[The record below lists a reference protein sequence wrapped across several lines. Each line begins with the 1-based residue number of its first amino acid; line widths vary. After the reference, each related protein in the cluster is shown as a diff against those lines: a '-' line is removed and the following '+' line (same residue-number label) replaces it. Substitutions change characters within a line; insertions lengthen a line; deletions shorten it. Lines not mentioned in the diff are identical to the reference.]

1 MNRQTTVAVGLALLI
16 ATTGCLGVLDGP
28 VEFSASE
35 ATASESALAETDY
48 EEVTVE
54 SSEVQREF
62 SAAGQSKNVSVTNQV
77 AMYERTVS
85 LAGLGEQRAAVFS
98 TFASPEVSVVG
109 QSFNPID
116 DYSNKELANLAQE
129 QYDGL
134 QIGDEVGARELT
146 VLNESADVSKFEG
159 TATLSGQEVDV
170 FVHVTKV
177 KHDGDF
183 VVGVAIHPQQLDG
196 EQERVDTLLEGIEH

>member
-1 MNRQTTVAVGLALLI
+1 MNRQTTVAVGLALLV
-16 ATTGCLGVLDGP
+16 ATTGCLGILDGP

-35 ATASESALAETDY
+35 ATASDSALAETDY
-48 EEVTVE
+48 EEVSVE

-62 SAAGQSKNVSVTNQV
+62 SAGGQSKNVSVTNHV

-85 LAGLGEQRAAVFS
+85 LSGFGDQRAAVFS
-98 TFASPEVSVVG
+98 AFASPEVSVVG

-116 DYSNKELANLAQE
+116 DYSNKELAELAQE

-134 QIGDEVGARELT
+134 QIGEEVGTRETT
-146 VLNESADVSKFEG
+146 VLGKSTEVSKFEG
-159 TATLSGQEVDV
+159 TATLNGQDVDV

-196 EQERVDTLLEGIEH
+196 EQERVDTLLEGLEH

>member
-1 MNRQTTVAVGLALLI
+1 
-16 ATTGCLGVLDGP
+16 
-28 VEFSASE
+28 
-35 ATASESALAETDY
+35 
-48 EEVTVE
+48 
-54 SSEVQREF
+54 
-62 SAAGQSKNVSVTNQV
+62 
-77 AMYERTVS
+77 
-85 LAGLGEQRAAVFS
+85 
-98 TFASPEVSVVG
+98 
-109 QSFNPID
+109 
-116 DYSNKELANLAQE
+116 
-129 QYDGL
+129 
-134 QIGDEVGARELT
+134 

>member
-48 EEVTVE
+48 EEVSVE